1 MRSATRIALILV
13 LGAGLAL
20 LAGCSG
26 DEAAPTAAVPTGGD
40 DYASLD
46 LNDPW
51 GGLTESDETE
61 AFGDESLVAEL
72 LAEEG
77 QLADDPLAADP
88 EVRRLEQ
95 MCEGPGRPDD
105 PARPRITYVRLNWGM
120 LSGPEDTTAV
130 ERPCASTDWTG
141 SFRTDSGVVVVKR
154 LLAFERPAD
163 HVIWPRLD
171 RQTVAFVSHT
181 RCGHDGMV
189 LQIIEPP
196 LPANTDTSGGDPR
209 PPVRPNMLHIATPLL
224 TVDIPVAELGGLHR
238 VVDVDDLGN
247 RFEVTGFAPGDL
259 ATCPKGFLS
268 GRYRVAAAVD
278 RPDSSGGGVRLGSF
292 AGLWMGLDGRIDGFL
307 RGGYGLDD
315 AGERVFVG
323 KVIGRGG
330 HFRARVRGTWEPADQ
345 ENELATFHGEWAGA
359 AGRIEGILGGEAH
372 PVAGYPGGF
381 FTGRWTALCDEE
393 AEGVV
398 LP

>member
-1 MRSATRIALILV
+1 MRILSRIAVILM
-13 LGAGLAL
+13 LGAGLGL

-26 DEAAPTAAVPTGGD
+26 DDAVPTAAVPTGGD
-40 DYASLD
+40 DYAALD
-46 LNDPW
+46 LDDPW
-51 GGLTESDETE
+51 GGLSVSDEAE
-61 AFGDESLVAEL
+61 AFGDESLEAEL
-72 LAEEG
+72 LAEDG

-95 MCEGPGRPDD
+95 MCEGPARPDD
-105 PARPRITYVRLNWGM
+105 PARPRITYVRLRWGM
-120 LSGPEDTTAV
+120 LRGPEDTTAID
-130 ERPCASTDWTG
+130 RPCDQTDWTG
-141 SFRTDSGVVVVKR
+141 SFRTDAGVVVVKR
-154 LLAFERPAD
+154 LLAFERPLD

-181 RCGHDGMV
+181 RCGSDGMV

-196 LPANTDTSGGDPR
+196 LPPRSDTGGDDPR
-209 PPVRPNMLHIATPLL
+209 PVQPNLLHIATPLL

-247 RFEVTGFAPGDL
+247 RFEVTGFAPGDI

-268 GRYRVAAAVD
+268 GRYRFTAGAD
-278 RPDSSGGGVRLGSF
+278 RPDSSSDTVRLGNF

-307 RGGYGLDD
+307 RGGYGLNDE
-315 AGERVFVG
+315 GERVFVG

-330 HFRARVRGTWEPADQ
+330 HFRARVRGTWEPAGQ
-345 ENELATFHGEWAGA
+345 ENEPATFNGEWAGA
-359 AGRIEGILGGEAH
+359 AGRVEGILGGEAL
-372 PVAGYPGGF
+372 PVADYPGGF

-393 AEGVV
+393 AETVV
-398 LP
+398 LR